1 MVSHLATWTLFHTRV
16 YGPVHGSNWSPVL
29 PLIPEQ
35 VIAVASLFKAGGYR
49 SFANYWSSIKSK
61 HLDEGFT
68 WTENLTHVGRWT
80 TRSVLRGIGPARQS
94 QAISLD
100 LVMRLPLLYEPL
112 VPLGPTHPR
121 EAFLLSSMFLMREVE
136 LSATCV
142 KHLTLNDDEPAVAWR
157 LSASKTDPQAHGVTR
172 SWGRLC
178 EHSALPCPYHIAKH
192 VLNSAMQFA
201 DFHRLDDHERRN
213 LPLFHD
219 GTGCPPTKA
228 KVVSTFEALATKCD
242 IPLLSAD
249 GLNQFGGH
257 SARVTG
263 ARALASH
270 GVEVAK
276 IRILARH
283 SGEAIMR
290 YVADAPLAAIRTD
303 LGMSKAKTSSRS
315 ISDAT
320 SKKLQAQLDKLVEKV
335 NEQEQQMRALAI
347 AARSN
352 PSIVYVQ
359 NLSTL
364 AIHGLRA
371 GDSTS
376 TPCGWSVGPKKVK
389 RGAVK
394 FLHSLKGE
402 CWETMCEW
410 CLIPE
415 REAARAVEQIAIDSI
430 EPSAA
435 KSELAK

>member
-1 MVSHLATWTLFHTRV
+1 MTS
-16 YGPVHGSNWSPVL
+16 
-29 PLIPEQ
+29 
-35 VIAVASLFKAGGYR
+35 AV
-49 SFANYWSSIKSK
+49 
-61 HLDEGFT
+61 
-68 WTENLTHVGRWT
+68 
-80 TRSVLRGIGPARQS
+80 
-94 QAISLD
+94 
-100 LVMRLPLLYEPL
+100 
-112 VPLGPTHPR
+112 
-121 EAFLLSSMFLMREVE
+121 
-136 LSATCV
+136 
-142 KHLTLNDDEPAVAWR
+142 
-157 LSASKTDPQAHGVTR
+157 
-172 SWGRLC
+172 
-178 EHSALPCPYHIAKH
+178 
-192 VLNSAMQFA
+192 QFA

-257 SARVTG
+257 SPRVTG

-290 YVADAPLAAIRTD
+290 YVADAPLAAIRAD
-303 LGMSKAKTSSRS
+303 LGISKAKTSSRS

-415 REAARAVEQIAIDSI
+415 REAAHAVEQIAIDSI